1 MLLSKITELQDP
13 DILKKNPCMPHDSDP
28 DPVLRLQ
35 LDKST
40 CQAGGGAQDQ
50 KIPGFAKNDLG
61 ITLQNFVFFII

>member
-1 MLLSKITELQDP
+1 
-13 DILKKNPCMPHDSDP
+13 MPHDSDP